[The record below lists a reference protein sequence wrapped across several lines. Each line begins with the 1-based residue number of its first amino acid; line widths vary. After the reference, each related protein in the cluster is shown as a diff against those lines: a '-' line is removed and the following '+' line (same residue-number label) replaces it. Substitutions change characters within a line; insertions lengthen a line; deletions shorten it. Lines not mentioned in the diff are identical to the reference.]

1 MHKIEENIF
10 SFERTYHEKQNP
22 NNPSNI
28 YEKFQKYKYKKMM
41 IYFLFIIRR
50 YH

>member
-28 YEKFQKYKYKKMM
+28 KNFKSTSTKK
-41 IYFLFIIRR
+41 
-50 YH
+50 